1 MAVVKT
7 LSLQVSDKRPCAMF
21 YTFAVIVA
29 FFSLS
34 LFEAVSTARICSV
47 SEIYVADKTSKPMLL
62 DTLKE
67 KDFLV
72 LKCFREWS

>member
-1 MAVVKT
+1 
-7 LSLQVSDKRPCAMF
+7 MF